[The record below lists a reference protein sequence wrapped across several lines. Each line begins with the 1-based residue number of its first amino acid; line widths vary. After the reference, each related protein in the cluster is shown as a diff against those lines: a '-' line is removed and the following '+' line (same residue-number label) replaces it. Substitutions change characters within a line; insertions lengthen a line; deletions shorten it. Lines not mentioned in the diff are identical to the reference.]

1 MANGPEAPDLILPEG
16 QGPRSTPQRDDLLEE
31 LGIDKQYLA
40 IWNARLNPPGKK
52 VAALDLE
59 ALLDGL
65 EERNALI
72 REGASQTD
80 IQDLDNDE
88 YAPLKI
94 FRLDYDK
101 LVDPEDFKQ
110 QYEWYANSDYE
121 THKPMSEKDL
131 ISYIGE
137 LSQEVDEKWRNTGFQ
152 PPTSAR
158 QFVMDNLFYNWELD
172 PSGRAKMVNMPLEGK
187 SPAEMLGFEVLEAV
201 SDELAMSP
209 EFMTYNQKYW
219 LGIDKAIE
227 TGRIPSEYRS
237 ILDPNTKWTENDA
250 INTLQSLGIDPG
262 TNPLSKLDDIADK
275 FEETWE
281 SNLDNMQQG
290 ARLSG
295 NVEKYFEN
303 IMTETDPDSEI
314 GPEDI
319 MPRMGAEE
327 LADQEKYSQFTAQKW
342 DFTES
347 IEYNIKA
354 LMKVTDKDFGGDE
367 LSNLDPNSNVWPPS
381 LLQRFETLKKN
392 NIKSTVGDLQRQL
405 IEDLETSTAGE
416 AYTNA
421 LNAADDNPSLEQAF
435 DVFKIFDTR
444 IGDNG
449 ETFFSNVI
457 GELTSVEQ
465 TEWVD
470 NMSDVGEREKMA
482 KEYLSRIEG
491 VRDNV
496 EASDIDFVANN
507 EVIYNYTSLGEML
520 ADDNLRQTVI
530 DRVQQRIE
538 DQPFAEGEAESI
550 PGRRGILQRILQ
562 KELSETDYQAYLSAS
577 PEQQMALQGLV
588 GNYSSEAEVLADPE
602 FRRILD
608 ENISAGYDTIK
619 EGKRDTLN
627 AEIEERLFEEYQS
640 RGLITEDTSPEFL
653 NHLVKNVFPKLSQK
667 ALLGGGVDTEE
678 EITAMLDGL
687 PAYDLNQADFTRQM
701 DPDTPP
707 PVPGLQVS
715 RYKKAEA
722 PPFSLQSVSDDLM
735 NLEIDRPEYARFVQ
749 QQMGLPGFAE
759 EWRREG
765 AEQLDQQAV
774 ASAVFGSVGEEAF
787 EQQKRRLDQLEASYE
802 STLARPDL
810 TDEERVA
817 AEKRVAAARKQYAR
831 EIGTGGGQSPEERAR
846 IEKAMEEDY
855 QKAVARDE
863 AVRAENEAREE
874 RGEEPL
880 PLEEFQKG
888 EFTKSF
894 YEQLA
899 PLEEAVEG
907 ERAKQAALQAEANQM
922 AKDLAA
928 AQAATVEV
936 PLYAEEAEGIA
947 EFETRAKYS
956 EAQLAQMQQ
965 EMEAKARAA
974 STLDVGIAGMQ
985 KAVDTSPTKWFTTTA
1000 FRDEERRRQTTPG
1013 MTSREFFESK
1023 LPGFEERYKES
1034 PFFRMEQ
1041 QRTERK
1047 QAQEEEQKQREY
1059 DSQRRRRLRSG
1070 FGGRGR
1076 TVVTRG
1082 RA

>member
-1 MANGPEAPDLILPEG
+1 MSEG
-16 QGPRSTPQRDDLLEE
+16 ERTLE
-31 LGIDKQYLA
+31 DVLA
-40 IWNARLNPPGKK
+40 IWNARLNPPGQK
-52 VAALDLE
+52 VK
-59 ALLDGL
+59 
-65 EERNALI
+65 
-72 REGASQTD
+72 
-80 IQDLDNDE
+80 DLDYELIVRRNDLRNE
-88 YAPLKI
+88 LIVSLSSPDKKTRDSARTRINNIDQMTDAPLALFDLPGNRETTEGELAVKFDDYSNREYKTYKTMEI
-94 FRLDYDK
+94 DDLDELISELSTQLD
-101 LVDPEDFKQ
+101 EDFRQSGYPPPSGGSREFVEK
-110 QYEWYANSDYE
+110 NIFSD
-121 THKPMSEKDL
+121 
-131 ISYIGE
+131 
-137 LSQEVDEKWRNTGFQ
+137 
-152 PPTSAR
+152 
-158 QFVMDNLFYNWELD
+158 WELDRAGRATRIYED
-172 PSGRAKMVNMPLEGK
+172 PSGRTASETIAYDL
-187 SPAEMLGFEVLEAV
+187 LGPV
-201 SDELAMSP
+201 SNELAKNPQYMKF
-209 EFMTYNQKYW
+209 EQKYW
-219 LGIDKAIE
+219 LGIDKAISA
-227 TGRIPSEYRS
+227 GRIPSIYRS
-237 ILDPNTKWTENDA
+237 ILDDKKKWDDEEATVA
-250 INTLQSLGIDPG
+250 LLSMGINPG
-262 TNPLSKLDDIADK
+262 SQPAEKLDDIADR

-281 SNLDNMQQG
+281 SNLENLEQG
-290 ARLSG
+290 ARTSG
-295 NVEKYFEN
+295 DVEKYFEN
-303 IMTETDPDSEI
+303 LMFRTDLQSEI

-327 LADQEKYSQFTAQKW
+327 LFDQEKYSQFTAKNW
-342 DFTES
+342 NFKLS
-347 IEYNIKA
+347 IEENVKA
-354 LMKVTDKDFGGDE
+354 LMAVNDKDFGGDK
-367 LSNLDPNSNVWPPS
+367 LYNLDPNSKAWPPG
-381 LLQRFETLKKN
+381 LIQRFETLSNKN
-392 NIKSTVGDLQRQL
+392 IQNTVGALQREL
-405 IEDLETSTAGE
+405 IKDLETSTVGE
-416 AYTNA
+416 AYTAA

-435 DVFKIFDTR
+435 DVFKMFDTR
-444 IGDNG
+444 IGENG
-449 ETFFSNVI
+449 ELFMNKLS
-457 GELTSVEQ
+457 GELTSIEQ
-465 TEWVD
+465 AAWVD
-470 NMSDVGEREKMA
+470 DMSDVGAREQMA

-491 VRDNV
+491 VRDNF
-496 EASDIDFVANN
+496 ETSDIRALAP
-507 EVIYNYTSLGEML
+507 EVFNYTSLGEML
-520 ADDNLRQTVI
+520 ADDDLRQTVT
-530 DRVQQRIE
+530 DRVQQRIA
-538 DQPFAEGEAESI
+538 DQPFAEGEAGSI
-550 PGRRGILQRILQ
+550 PGRQAILQRILQ
-562 KELSETDYQAYLSAS
+562 KELSETDYQAYLAAS
-577 PEQQMALQGLV
+577 PEQQMALQGLI
-588 GNYSSEAEVLADPE
+588 GTGEYSSEAEVLADPE
-602 FRRILD
+602 FRRILN
-608 ENISAGYDTIK
+608 ENISAGYGTIK
-619 EGKRDTLN
+619 EDRRGTLN
-627 AEIEERLFEEYQS
+627 ADIEERLFEEYQS

-653 NHLVKNVFPKLSQK
+653 NHLAKNVFPNLSRK

-678 EITAMLDGL
+678 EIIEMLNDL
-687 PAYDLNQADFTRQM
+687 PAYDLNEADYTRQM

-735 NLEIDRPEYARFVQ
+735 NMEIDRPEYARFVQ

-774 ASAVFGSVGEEAF
+774 ASAVFGEVGEEAF

-802 STLARPDL
+802 STLARPNL

-817 AEKRVAAARKQYAR
+817 AEKRVADARKQYAR

-863 AVRAENEAREE
+863 TVRAENEAREE

-907 ERAKQAALQAEANQM
+907 ERAKQAALRAEANQM

-936 PLYAEEAEGIA
+936 PLYDEEVEGIS

-956 EAQLAQMQQ
+956 EDELARMQQ

-974 STLDVGIAGMQ
+974 STMGAGIAGMQ

-1070 FGGRGR
+1070 GGRGR